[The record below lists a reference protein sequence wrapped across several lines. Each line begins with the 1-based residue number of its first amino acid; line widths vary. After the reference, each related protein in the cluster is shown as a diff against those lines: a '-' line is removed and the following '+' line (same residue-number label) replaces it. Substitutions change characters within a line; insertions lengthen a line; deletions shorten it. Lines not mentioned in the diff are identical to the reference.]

1 MNTCLL
7 WMRVMM
13 RHMIQYDTMC
23 DAILMWKT
31 EKLKSKKGYAQ
42 KYR

>member
-1 MNTCLL
+1 MDTCLL
-7 WMRVMM
+7 WMCVMM